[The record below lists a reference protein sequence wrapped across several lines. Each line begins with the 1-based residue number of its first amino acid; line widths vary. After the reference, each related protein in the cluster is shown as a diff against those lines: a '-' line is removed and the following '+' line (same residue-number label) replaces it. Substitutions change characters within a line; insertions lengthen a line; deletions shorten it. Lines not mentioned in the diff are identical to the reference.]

1 MNEVDST
8 NVQKEIETLAEA
20 NANGMTGFQE
30 KFKVSD
36 SFKQTICWKKYQN
49 SLSIFNFIILEVG

>member
-8 NVQKEIETLAEA
+8 EVQREIETLAEVKDS
-20 NANGMTGFQE
+20 GMTGFQE

-36 SFKQTICWKKYQN
+36 SFKLTIYWKQTPKFIEC
-49 SLSIFNFIILEVG
+49 NFIILEVG